1 MLFRAIQNKFEQLI
15 SEFELIPNERNELLT
30 QIAGVISSELR
41 KGNPIHLMYVCTH
54 NSRRSHLGQIWGAV
68 AASYYG
74 IKSISTFSA
83 GTETTALHPN
93 TIEALET
100 QGFQAK
106 AITHPPNAKYEMY
119 FGEKEFSTCFSKT
132 IDDSSLPKTHLL
144 ALMTC
149 SDAAEN
155 CPFVPGASYRFNTT
169 YEDPKVFDGSDLQL
183 KKYVERSE
191 QIGRETLYLFSK
203 IKPMV

>member
-1 MLFRAIQNKFEQLI
+1 MLFPVIQNKCEQLI
-15 SEFELIPNERNELLT
+15 SEFELISNERRELLT
-30 QIAGVISSELR
+30 QIASAISSEL
-41 KGNPIHLMYVCTH
+41 KAEKKANLVYVCTH

-68 AASYYG
+68 ATTYYRV
-74 IKSISTFSA
+74 KSISTFSA
-83 GTETTALHPN
+83 GTEATALHPN
-93 TIEALET
+93 TMEALEA
-100 QGFQAK
+100 QGFQVK
-106 AITHPPNAKYEMY
+106 AITQPPNAKFEIYY
-119 FGEKEFSTCFSKT
+119 GETDFSICFSKT
-132 IDDSSLPKTHLL
+132 IDDSSVPKKDLI

-155 CPFVPGASYRFNTT
+155 CPFVQGASYRFNTN